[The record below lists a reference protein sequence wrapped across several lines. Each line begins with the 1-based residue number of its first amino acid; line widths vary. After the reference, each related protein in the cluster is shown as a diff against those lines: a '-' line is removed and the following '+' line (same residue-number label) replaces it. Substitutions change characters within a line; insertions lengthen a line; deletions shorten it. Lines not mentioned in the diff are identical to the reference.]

1 MLKILHCGDFHLDS
15 PFSSLSAADPARGE
29 ERRRG
34 LCRVFSRVLRLASDE
49 GCGAV
54 LISGDVFDCSYIC
67 PDTVAAMSEAF
78 AGFGGPVVI
87 SPGNHDPYTE
97 GSVWASRSSGFPEN
111 VHIFRSEELSC
122 FDFPELALTVW
133 GYAFNCDRMEQSP
146 LSGRGS
152 LERPGR
158 VGVLCAHADILSPI
172 SKYAPLTPRELAD
185 SGLALAALGHIHNPP
200 EPTLYG
206 KTLAAYCGFP
216 EGRGFDEQGFGAVS
230 VITFEDG
237 RVSDIR
243 RVCVGEHR
251 YLCTSVNI
259 SGAGSD
265 AEAAAAV
272 TQAIDKLEQPGAT
285 SLSLPLT
292 GEVPAEY
299 LPDVRKIR
307 GAAESAEG
315 YSLYSLEI
323 TDGTLPLMDG
333 GALAE
338 DMTVRGELYR
348 TLLPMMQNG
357 SPEERRT
364 AASALRIGLRALD
377 GRPFLDE
384 GGSN

>member
-15 PFSSLSAADPARGE
+15 PFSALSAVDPARGE

-34 LCRVFSRVLRLASDE
+34 LCRVFSRVLRLASEE

-111 VHIFRSEELSC
+111 VHIFSSEELSY

-172 SKYAPLTPRELAD
+172 SKYAPLTPRER
-185 SGLALAALGHIHNPP
+185 
-200 EPTLYG
+200 
-206 KTLAAYCGFP
+206 
-216 EGRGFDEQGFGAVS
+216 RGFDEQGFGAVS

-272 TQAIDKLEQPGAT
+272 TQAIEKLEQPGAT
-285 SLSLPLT
+285 SLSLSLT